1 MPQSK
6 KLQIVQNVPKK
17 LQYKR
22 FFPIYSLRAAC
33 GRFIYNDNVEIDG
46 WIELQ
51 DNTKLNENYFFVQA
65 VGESIMPEI
74 HNGDY
79 CLFCNYSEGHSYE
92 GKIVLT
98 QCLDTL
104 SDYDGSYTIKK
115 YHRVKEENVEEN
127 RMEAKSLVLSPLN
140 YYGHSD
146 IVIDENPEDYKVIGE
161 FVRVIKSE

>member
-1 MPQSK
+1 M
-6 KLQIVQNVPKK
+6 
-17 LQYKR
+17 
-22 FFPIYSLRAAC
+22 
-33 GRFIYNDNVEIDG
+33 
-46 WIELQ
+46 
-51 DNTKLNENYFFVQA
+51 
-65 VGESIMPEI
+65 
-74 HNGDY
+74 
-79 CLFCNYSEGHSYE
+79 
-92 GKIVLT
+92 
-98 QCLDTL
+98 